1 MNIKLRKIKKA
12 DAKYIAEILSNKK
25 MLKTLDPS
33 HPFPMP
39 VSYVENK
46 IPIDQ
51 MNWKKGR
58 AYKFVILN
66 NRKIVGQIS
75 LYNPNK
81 SKNKY
86 EIGYFVSEKFW
97 NKGIA
102 TKAIQK
108 ITNFGF
114 DKLKISKLW
123 ANPSINNPASS
134 RALEKAGF
142 KLEKIK
148 NKQKL
153 WSITR

>member
-1 MNIKLRKIKKA
+1 MNIELRKIRRA
-12 DAKYIAEILSNKK
+12 DAKDIAKILSNKK
-25 MLKTLDPS
+25 VLKTLDPG

-39 VSYVENK
+39 ISYVEDK

-51 MNWKKGR
+51 TNWKKGK

-66 NRKIVGQIS
+66 NKKIVGQIS

-86 EIGYFVSEKFW
+86 EIGCFVGEKFW

-108 ITNFGF
+108 IAKFGF
-114 DKLKISKLW
+114 NKLKISKMW
-123 ANPSINNPASS
+123 AVPSINNPASS

-142 KLEKIK
+142 KLEGIK
-148 NKQKL
+148 NKQMF
-153 WSITR
+153 WEITR